1 MRSLLNLLLSA
12 ATLAALLPH
21 ASGAPVEDTP
31 TAAPTGESSGEEV
44 EVLPSDLLS
53 ASPVWHAVLG
63 VTKLHKKEFEEE
75 FENVVKYNFLE
86 NYKVFSVPERCPHSN
101 FSKEACLHR
110 MAHGL
115 LVYTVLLKH
124 VEKEYP
130 GSLIC
135 SLAKYYS
142 GLLINLCKEKM
153 RNPDQV
159 AALTDR
165 QEAQLLRG
173 LNLPSAFQRK
183 MAAHSVLRQLHYFLL
198 DGRRAIA
205 KRERRNG
212 SVGSFQIL

>member
-1 MRSLLNLLLSA
+1 MTQNGITQVNFLSKR
-12 ATLAALLPH
+12 
-21 ASGAPVEDTP
+21 
-31 TAAPTGESSGEEV
+31 
-44 EVLPSDLLS
+44 
-53 ASPVWHAVLG
+53 
-63 VTKLHKKEFEEE
+63 TKL
-75 FENVVKYNFLE
+75 
-86 NYKVFSVPERCPHSN
+86 R
-101 FSKEACLHR
+101 
-110 MAHGL
+110 
-115 LVYTVLLKH
+115 
-124 VEKEYP
+124 
-130 GSLIC
+130 
-135 SLAKYYS
+135 YS
-142 GLLINLCKEKM
+142 SYIKNTFVRLLILIASQM